1 MRLTQWTDYSLR
13 MLMYCAIHQERPRAP
28 TVGEIA
34 EVHGISRSHLTKI
47 AMTLA
52 AAGLLETTR
61 GRGGGLRLLKL
72 ADQIRVG
79 DVVRMTETD
88 FNLVECFDAGSNSC
102 RIVGNCRLKSVLS
115 DAMSA
120 YLAVLDDATVAD
132 LILPV
137 RPRSKTQVVSL
148 PVLATVISTSTT
160 PSKTYTDQGQTVRLE
175 AGVQREFSS
184 KEFT

>member
-34 EVHGISRSHLTKI
+34 EAHGISRSHLTKI

-52 AAGLLETTR
+52 GAGLLETTR
-61 GRGGGLRLLKL
+61 GRGGGLRLLKP

-88 FNLVECFDAGSNSC
+88 FNLVECFDADSNSC

-115 DAMSA
+115 DAMTA
-120 YLAVLDDATVAD
+120 YLAVLDGVSVAD
-132 LILPV
+132 LI
-137 RPRSKTQVVSL
+137 RPDQRRAELQVMSL
-148 PVLATVISTSTT
+148 PIRAGHPVAAL
-160 PSKTYTDQGQTVRLE
+160 GLE
-175 AGVQREFSS
+175 SGLQLRAAV
-184 KEFT
+184 